1 MSDYGFATYDEKT
14 GRIAEKINSKYPI
27 FGPEYNKIAAQY
39 RTTALHDTSV
49 NEVRDAVLS
58 VPSADTPISW
68 DYSTNSGV
76 KEGFAETYGVI
87 ETEVASYEHN
97 IGKRPFGYYYISG
110 NYNKNYRYILN
121 QVQTVGGSSVGGTF
135 NVPYSGDGVLN
146 IAGYVYPKIS
156 GIDLGGSINDSSYA
170 NLDITL
176 SSVKILKQSEASGK
190 KVIVIPN
197 SCIGQFNRQVYNV
210 QAARYDDPMNLLPND
225 PYYVTIDD
233 KMVHIYRRVFW
244 IENIRREKIYV
255 SGSVVN
261 DVYQRLRVIEDYAGT
276 DLNITVYLVPYN
288 LEDLG

>member
-14 GRIAEKINSKYPI
+14 GKIAEKINSKYPI
-27 FGPEYNKIAAQY
+27 FGPEYSKIATQY

-49 NEVRDAVLS
+49 NKVRNAVLS
-58 VPSADTPISW
+58 VPSADTPIEW
-68 DYSTNSGV
+68 DYETNSGV
-76 KEGFAETYGVI
+76 LEGFAQTEGVI
-87 ETEVASYEHN
+87 EIEVASYEHN
-97 IGKRPFGYYYISG
+97 MGKRPFGYYYISG

-210 QAARYDDPMNLLPND
+210 QAARYDDPMEPLPND
-225 PYYVTIDD
+225 PYYVAIDD
-233 KMVHIYRRVFW
+233 ERVHIYRRVFW

-255 SGSVVN
+255 SGSVTS
-261 DVYQRLRVIEDYAGT
+261 DVYQRLRAIEDYAGT
-276 DLNITVYLVPYN
+276 SLDITVYLVPYN

>member
-14 GRIAEKINSKYPI
+14 GQIAEKINSKYPI

-39 RTTALHDTSV
+39 RTTALHDTAV

-58 VPSADTPISW
+58 VPAADIPIVW
-68 DYSTNSGV
+68 DYSTNAGI
-76 KEGFAETYGVI
+76 KEGLAETHGVI
-87 ETEVASYEHN
+87 EIEVASYEHN
-97 IGKRPFGYYYISG
+97 MGKRPFGYYYISG

-121 QVQTVGGSSVGGTF
+121 QVQTVGGSSAGGTF
-135 NVPYSGDGVLN
+135 NVPLSGDGVLT

-156 GIDLGGSINDSSYA
+156 GINLGGSINDSSYS
-170 NLDITL
+170 NSDITL
-176 SSVKILKQSEASGK
+176 SSVEILKQSEASDK

-197 SCIGQFNRQVYNV
+197 SCIEQFNRQIYNV
-210 QAARYDDPMNLLPND
+210 QAARYDDPMNPLPND

-233 KMVHIYRRVFW
+233 ERVHIYRRVFW

-255 SGSVVN
+255 NGSVTD
-261 DVYQRLRVIEDYAGT
+261 DVHQRLRVIEDYAGT